1 MSSNPPILS
10 IPPQLSSPASHIRHY
25 LSSIR
30 PHAAE
35 HARAGITHF
44 QRALEAGSSKT
55 LSSKGSE
62 GKEPIMFGKRRDSN
76 DQDSDWVTTRQEIME
91 RRNNTRKDINKAP
104 VLISNDRSQ
113 LKTIQSNI
121 FKMPLAAVKEINDF
135 PSKERP
141 QQSTK
146 ENGDETKDAET
157 ESAQREYPLQI
168 QRAARSS

>member
-1 MSSNPPILS
+1 
-10 IPPQLSSPASHIRHY
+10 
-25 LSSIR
+25 
-30 PHAAE
+30 
-35 HARAGITHF
+35 
-44 QRALEAGSSKT
+44 
-55 LSSKGSE
+55 
-62 GKEPIMFGKRRDSN
+62 MFGKWRDSN

-121 FKMPLAAVKEINDF
+121 FKMPLAAVKEINGF

-141 QQSTK
+141 QRSTK